1 VSERESHLREL
12 YVAFNARRIEDVI
25 AALDPDVDWPN
36 AMEGT
41 REHGHQAVREYWTR
55 QFQVIQ
61 SRVDPEGFEVDDTG
75 RVVVRVHQ
83 VVHDPEGNLMADD
96 RVRHAYTF
104 GEDGLVTRMDIL
116 EH

>member
-1 VSERESHLREL
+1 MSERESLLREL
-12 YVAFNARRIEDVI
+12 YDAFNARRIEDVI

-41 REHGHQAVREYWTR
+41 REHGHDAVRDYWTR
-55 QFQVIQ
+55 QFEVIQ
-61 SRVDPEGFEVDDTG
+61 SNVEPEGFEVDDTG

-83 VVHDPEGNLMADD
+83 VVHDAEGALVADN

-104 GEDGLVTRMDIL
+104 GEGGLVTRMDIL
-116 EH
+116 EA